1 MNILIVYYSLEGNT
15 KLVAEKLAERT
26 GADLLE
32 IKSVKKYPAKGPAK
46 FVVGGKDA
54 AFKFCPEIV
63 KSGVDVEKY
72 DAIYIGTPVWDGTI
86 APPMRSY
93 LRDTLIKT
101 PNVAAFACMA
111 GKDPK
116 KTFKVIKELVVIDEL
131 KAEVSFCN
139 PGSGNDPD
147 MDSKI
152 EQLAGCFFEEIPVP
166 ESTLLT

>member
-1 MNILIVYYSLEGNT
+1 MNTLIVYYSLEGDT
-15 KLVAEKLAERT
+15 KLIAEKLAEKT
-26 GADLLE
+26 GVDLLE
-32 IKSVKKYPAKGPAK
+32 IKSVKKYPTKGPAK
-46 FVVGGKDA
+46 FIAGGKDA
-54 AFKFCPEIV
+54 AFKVCPEIV

-72 DAIYIGTPVWDGTI
+72 DAFYIGTPVWDGTI
-86 APPMRSY
+86 APPIRSF

-101 PNVAAFACMA
+101 PYVAAFACMA

-131 KAEVSFCN
+131 KAEVCFYN
-139 PGSGNDPD
+139 PASGNDPD

-152 EQLAGCFFEEIPVP
+152 DQLAGCFIEEIPLS